1 LSQIEAKTEKL
12 KTGITEFDRVLGEG
26 ITAGSLTLLSGE
38 PGIGKSTIVLELAS
52 KLADQG
58 KKILYISG
66 EESAEQISNRAGR
79 LCIKSENVEITS
91 ENALENI
98 LHIIDSQNPDFII
111 VDSIQVIASMELP
124 SIAGSINQVRY
135 CSEEIM
141 RVIKAKNIA
150 TFLIGH
156 VTKDGTLAGPKMLE
170 HLVDTVLLIEGER
183 YQNMRILRSL
193 KNRFGST
200 NEIGLFEMTENGLKQ
215 VLNASEFF
223 LDGRK
228 QNAVGSVITA
238 TIEGTR
244 PLLLEVQALT
254 HPSAFGYPKRTASGY
269 DSNRL
274 QLLLA
279 VIQKHLNLNVNA
291 HDVYINVIGGFK
303 LRDHAADLAII
314 LAIISSLKKMPLP
327 SNIAAFGE
335 VGLSGEI
342 RKIAQHDKRVK
353 ESQKMGFSQ
362 LVTPDQYSDL
372 NRLMELF

>member
-1 LSQIEAKTEKL
+1 
-12 KTGITEFDRVLGEG
+12 
-26 ITAGSLTLLSGE
+26 
-38 PGIGKSTIVLELAS
+38 
-52 KLADQG
+52 
-58 KKILYISG
+58 
-66 EESAEQISNRAGR
+66 
-79 LCIKSENVEITS
+79 
-91 ENALENI
+91 
-98 LHIIDSQNPDFII
+98 
-111 VDSIQVIASMELP
+111 
-124 SIAGSINQVRY
+124 
-135 CSEEIM
+135 M
-141 RVIKAKNIA
+141 RVIKTKNIA

-314 LAIISSLKKMPLP
+314 LAIISSLKKLPLP
-327 SNIAAFGE
+327 NNIAAFGE